1 LTYIGDRFYNLSE
14 RGKAMERISWDQYF
28 LAQSKLLS
36 LRSTCPRL
44 KVGATIVRDKRI
56 IAGGYNGSVSGSDH
70 CLDKGCYVVD
80 NHCIRTVHAEVNAL
94 LQCAK
99 FGVPTAG
106 AEIYITHFP
115 CIHCTKSLIQA
126 GIARVYYAKD
136 YKNHPYAE
144 ELFSEAGIPCI
155 EVELDEAAIDQQ
167 FHEKL
172 ALTTALLQE
181 IERLGASEEE
191 LDAYVKRTKN
201 LYFSASSDEPE
212 EK

>member
-1 LTYIGDRFYNLSE
+1 
-14 RGKAMERISWDQYF
+14 MERISWDQYF

-144 ELFSEAGIPCI
+144 ELFKEAGIPCI

-201 LYFSASSDEPE
+201 LYFSASNDVPE

>member
-1 LTYIGDRFYNLSE
+1 
-14 RGKAMERISWDQYF
+14 MERISWDQYF

-106 AEIYITHFP
+106 AEVYITHFP

-191 LDAYVKRTKN
+191 LDAYVKRTKS
-201 LYFSASSDEPE
+201 LYFSASNDEPE

>member
-1 LTYIGDRFYNLSE
+1 
-14 RGKAMERISWDQYF
+14 MERISWDQYF

-201 LYFSASSDEPE
+201 LYFSASNDEPE